1 MINIVIAE
9 DNRYLAKSLQEKL
22 LASASDIRIKHIA
35 GNGNELLKFLEKD
48 SDVDVILMDIEMPQM
63 DGIIATEQ
71 VCTRYPKI
79 KVIILTVFDDD
90 EKIFHAI
97 QAGAMGY
104 LLKDES
110 AGEIVKGIRMILE
123 GGAPMSATIAAK
135 ALQLLRNP
143 QPFPKQICD
152 ENIVLSAREI
162 EILELLEKGYD
173 YKKIAEQLF
182 ISPSTVRKHIE
193 NIYHKLQVH
202 NKMQAVRKALQ
213 YKIIQ

>member
-1 MINIVIAE
+1 MISIAIAE
-9 DNRYLAKSLQEKL
+9 DNKLLARSLQEKL
-22 LASASDIRIKHIA
+22 LAATTDIVVKFIAS
-35 GNGNELLKFLEKD
+35 NGNELLKYLEKD
-48 SDVDVILMDIEMPQM
+48 STVDVVLMDIEMPQM

-71 VCTRYPKI
+71 VCSRYPHI

-90 EKIFHAI
+90 EKIFSAI

-110 AGEIVKGIRMILE
+110 AEEIIKGIRMILE

-135 ALQLLRNP
+135 TLQLLRNP
-143 QPFPKQICD
+143 QPLPRQMCD
-152 ENIVLSAREI
+152 EGVTLSNREI

-173 YKKIAEQLF
+173 YKKIADQLF
-182 ISPSTVRKHIE
+182 ISPSTVRKHLE

-202 NKMQAVRKALQ
+202 NKMQAVRKAIQ
-213 YKIIQ
+213 YKII